1 MAIRRLKVDRNGVLA
16 GIRRAAKVLGRPPK
30 RYELMRFAGVS
41 LTAVLRHFQ
50 SLTNAII
57 AAGLEPQPMGR
68 RVSDEELLADW
79 NRVRQELGR
88 VPKYFEYA
96 CHGRHAAN
104 TLTSR
109 FGSYRKAIA
118 TAEEWARTHEQP
130 PSPPAA
136 HEGDKAIAMR
146 WAGAMTALP
155 GELAGKRRVTD
166 AFCAMIVNTF
176 MGEEIGR
183 KCWPIIMGQTI
194 MGQTAAS
201 IQPVGH
207 ESVGHAA
214 EHNASLQPVG
224 HAAEHGPHQLNEL
237 HLNAHHRNDQR
248 NEHGLVPVNGTHTS
262 GGILDGDRFIMGPP
276 FDSSALTNAPM
287 NELGVVF
294 LFGMLAAEL
303 GFQVESLRSEYPD
316 CEARRQI
323 QPGKWQRVR
332 IEFEYES
339 RNFAAHGH
347 DPAQC
352 DIIVCW
358 KHNWAHCPPHIEV
371 IELSKIVARTA

>member
-1 MAIRRLKVDRNGVLA
+1 MAIQRVKVDRNGVLA
-16 GIRRAAKVLGRPPK
+16 GIRKAAKTLGRPPK
-30 RYELMRFAGVS
+30 RYELMRFGDVS
-41 LTAVLRHFQ
+41 LTAVLRHFGK
-50 SLTNAII
+50 LTNAIV
-57 AAGLEPQPMGR
+57 AAGLEPSAMGR
-68 RVSDEELLADW
+68 RVSDEELLSDW
-79 NRVRQELGR
+79 NRVRQQLGR
-88 VPKYFEYA
+88 VPRYFEYA

-104 TLTSR
+104 TLSSR
-109 FGSYRKAIA
+109 FGSYRKAVA
-118 TAEEWARTHEQP
+118 TAEEWARSHEQP
-130 PSPPAA
+130 QPPAA
-136 HEGDKAIAMR
+136 PEGDKAIAMR

-183 KCWPIIMGQTI
+183 KCWPIIMGQNET
-194 MGQTAAS
+194 S

-207 ESVGHAA
+207 GA
-214 EHNASLQPVG
+214 EHNGPLHLNG
-224 HAAEHGPHQLNEL
+224 HHLNQL
-237 HLNAHHRNDQR
+237 HLNAHQR
-248 NEHGLVPVNGTHTS
+248 NEHGLVPVNGRLTS
-262 GGILDGDRFIMGPP
+262 GGILDGERFIMGPP
-276 FDSSALTNAPM
+276 FDSSVLTNAPM

-303 GFQVESLRSEYPD
+303 GFQVESLRSAYPD

-358 KHNWAHCPPHIEV
+358 KHNWVSCPPHIEV